1 MYKFAHLADCHI
13 GAQKYPELKELEMK
27 AFKNCMDRCIQEQ
40 VDFIIISGDLFNSNL
55 PNMGAVKDAVE
66 KMREVRDYGIPIYV
80 NYGSH
85 DYSPN
90 ETSIIDLLNSA
101 GLIQKIVEGQVED
114 EKLKLK
120 FFQDPGTGAKLCG
133 ISARKMGLEVSYY
146 DALDRESLQIEPGFK
161 IFVFHSA
168 ITDFK
173 PEFLSEMDSIPLSLF
188 PKGFDY
194 YAGGHVHLHSEHDP
208 EGFGTLIYPGPT
220 FGSYS
225 KDMEISAK
233 GEERGFYLVNFQD
246 KVEKVE
252 FIPLPVCEYEYLY
265 EDADGKNAIQV
276 QNNLMERL
284 EKIDVNQKVVLVK
297 IRGQLSGGKTST
309 IDSRAIKDILTRK
322 GALYVG
328 INRHG
333 LTTMEQV
340 KVKITESDIPS
351 IEKRLFSDRVGDVN
365 LSLVELKKD
374 KGIKLAVELLR
385 TLREEQKLNEKKKD
399 YEERVKKDSIY
410 TLHLEE
416 VFYEN

>member
-13 GAQKYPELKELEMK
+13 GAQKYPELKEIEMN
-27 AFKNCMDRCIQEQ
+27 AFKKCMDKCIIEQ
-40 VDFIIISGDLFNSNL
+40 VDFIVISGDLFNSNL
-55 PNMGAVKDAVE
+55 PNMGAVKEAVE
-66 KMREVRDYGIPIYV
+66 KMKEVRDQGIPIYV

-90 ETSIIDLLNSA
+90 ETSIIDLLNST
-101 GLIQKIVEGQVED
+101 GLIQKIVEGQIED

-120 FFQDPGTGAKLCG
+120 FFQDPGTGVKLCG
-133 ISARKMGLEVSYY
+133 ISARKMGLESSYY

-173 PEFLSEMDSIPLSLF
+173 PEFLAEMDSIPLSLF

-194 YAGGHVHLHSEHDP
+194 YAGGHVHMHSEHHP
-208 EGFGTLIYPGPT
+208 EGYGPLTYPGPT

-225 KDMEISAK
+225 KDMEISAR

-246 KVEKVE
+246 KVEKIE

-284 EKIDVNQKVVLVK
+284 EKIDVDEKVVLIK

-309 IDSRAIKDILTRK
+309 IDSRTIKDLLIRK

-333 LTTMEQV
+333 LTSMEQV
-340 KVKITESDIPS
+340 KVKITESDTPS
-351 IEKRLFSDRVGDVN
+351 IEKRLFSDRVGDVKV
-365 LSLVELKKD
+365 SYAELKKD
-374 KGIKLAVELLR
+374 NGIKLAVELLR

-399 YEERVKKDSIY
+399 YEERIKNDAVH

>member
-13 GAQKYPELKELEMK
+13 GAQKYPELKELEMN
-27 AFKNCMDRCIQEQ
+27 AFKKCMDRCMVEK
-40 VDFIIISGDLFNSNL
+40 VDFIVISGDLFHSNL
-55 PNMGAVKDAVE
+55 PNMGAVKEAVE
-66 KMREVRDYGIPIYV
+66 KMKEVRDQGIPIYL

-101 GLIQKIVEGQVED
+101 GLIQKIVEGEVKD

-120 FFQDPGTGAKLCG
+120 FFQDPATGAKLCG
-133 ISARKMGLEVSYY
+133 ISARKMGLESSYY
-146 DALDRESLQIEPGFK
+146 DALDRESLQNEPGFK

-173 PEFLSEMDSIPLSLF
+173 PEFLAEMDSIPLSLF
-188 PKGFDY
+188 PRGFNY
-194 YAGGHVHLHSEHDP
+194 YAGGHVHLHSEHHP
-208 EGFGTLIYPGPT
+208 EGYGSLTYPGPL

-225 KDMEISAK
+225 KDMEISAR

-246 KVEKVE
+246 EVKEIE
-252 FIPLPVCEYEYLY
+252 FIPLPVCKYEYMY
-265 EDADGKNAIQV
+265 QDAYGKNAIQV
-276 QNNLMERL
+276 QNDLMDRF
-284 EKIDVNQKVVLVK
+284 EKIDVEKKVVLLK
-297 IRGQLSGGKTST
+297 IRGELSGGKTSN
-309 IDSRAIKDILTRK
+309 IDSRTIKDILTRK

-333 LTTMEQV
+333 LTSREQV

-351 IEKRLFSDRVGDVN
+351 IEKRLFTDRVGDLN
-365 LSLVELKKD
+365 ISEAKLQKNN
-374 KGIKLAVELLR
+374 GIKLAVELLR

-399 YEERVKKDSIY
+399 YEERMKNVAIH

>member
-13 GAQKYPELKELEMK
+13 GAQKYPELKELEMQ
-27 AFKNCMDRCIQEQ
+27 AFKMCLDKCILEK
-40 VDFIIISGDLFNSNL
+40 VDFIVISGDLFNSNL
-55 PNMGAVKDAVE
+55 PNMGAVKEAVE
-66 KMREVRDYGIPIYV
+66 KMREVRDQGIPIYV

-101 GLIQKIVEGQVED
+101 GLIKKIVEGQVED
-114 EKLKLK
+114 GKLKLK

-133 ISARKMGLEVSYY
+133 ISARKMGLESSYY
-146 DALDRESLQIEPGFK
+146 EALDREILENEDGFK

-168 ITDFK
+168 ISDFK

-194 YAGGHVHLHSEHDP
+194 YAGGHVHLHSEHYP
-208 EGFGTLIYPGPT
+208 EQFGPIIYPGPS

-233 GEERGFYLVNFQD
+233 GEKRGFYLVNFQD
-246 KVEKVE
+246 EVEKVE
-252 FIPLPVCEYEYLY
+252 FIPLPVCEYEYLQ
-265 EDADGKNAIQV
+265 EDANGKNAVQV
-276 QNNLMERL
+276 QNNLIERL
-284 EKIDVNQKVVLVK
+284 EKLDVGKKVVLVK
-297 IRGQLSGGKTST
+297 IRGQLSGGKTSS
-309 IDSRAIKDILTRK
+309 IDSRAIKDLLIRK

-333 LTTMEQV
+333 LTSMEQV
-340 KVKITESDIPS
+340 KVKITESDIPA
-351 IEKRLFSDRVGDVN
+351 IEKRLFADRVGDVN
-365 LSLVELKKD
+365 LSLRELKKD
-374 KGIKLAVELLR
+374 NGIKLAVELLR

-399 YEERVKKDSIY
+399 YEERVKRDAIH
-410 TLHLEE
+410 TLQLEE